1 MKKSFSREF
10 MYDNKGCYSNEQL
23 EKCSFMSGKNKR
35 ITLKSILESE
45 IDLRDKYW
53 FVCRNAFTLG
63 QSQEIAI
70 ITAKYV
76 LEIYENKYPG
86 NNAPRD
92 IIEAA
97 EDYLTKTGI
106 TLVELRGILNI
117 ADNAANTALNIAINA
132 TKDINSAFAA
142 AYSASA
148 AAAAAVAASELFQ
161 ADFYSTHTAI
171 NAVDA
176 IRQAFNAGSSLGKSE
191 SELLAMLTKYCQK
204 NIE

>member
-1 MKKSFSREF
+1 MKKSFTREF

-23 EKCSFMSGKNKR
+23 EKCSFMASGNQE
-35 ITLKSILESE
+35 IILKSILESE
-45 IDLRDKYW
+45 IELRDKYW
-53 FVCRNAFTLG
+53 FVCRNVFTSR

-76 LEIYENKYPG
+76 LEIYENKYPS
-86 NNAPRD
+86 NNAPRE

-97 EDYLTKTGI
+97 EDYLTGTGI
-106 TLVELRGILNI
+106 TLEELTGMFNI
-117 ADNAANTALNIAINA
+117 ADSAANAALNIAINA
-132 TKDINSAFAA
+132 TKDINTAFAA

-148 AAAAAVAASELFQ
+148 ASAAAVAASDRFQ
-161 ADFYSTHTAI
+161 AHFYSTHTAI

-176 IRQAFNAGSSLGKSE
+176 IRQAFNAGFPLGKSE